1 MTKELKPLFDYLGSQ
16 IDPVLL
22 LKAVEQNPASI
33 VIMDPEGKMIYTNKK
48 FKESTGYSAEEAYG
62 QSLGLLM
69 SDDGYTDY
77 GAMWRVL
84 FQGREWRGDFHNR
97 KKNGELFWE
106 RAPSHRFSITTDR

>member
-77 GAMWRVL
+77 GAMWRSCFKGVS
-84 FQGREWRGDFHNR
+84 GAEI
-97 KKNGELFWE
+97 
-106 RAPSHRFSITTDR
+106 SITERRMASSSGSGLHLTDFR